1 MDKLG
6 SVLCFFS
13 FGRNMYTFGG
23 SGFIY
28 IYRMLAQTPGY
39 IYKYFC
45 FGKDKEIYEE
55 KIVRRYKETLLYIC
69 IMQRF
74 LRVLLVL
81 I

>member
-6 SVLCFFS
+6 SVLCFFLLVEICIHL
-13 FGRNMYTFGG
+13 GVRGL
-23 SGFIY
+23 Y